1 MIFHRK
7 SSFSLISYSFSYS
20 HSHLLIPIPR
30 SHRSLFHFTAII
42 SRPHITPS
50 IIKPF
55 HQFIMPPK
63 RPIEQDENA
72 EAVDWSQY
80 LVTQLRAELERR
92 QLPKTGKK
100 ADLVA
105 RLQASD
111 DGKLITEPDAPI
123 VSIPSVEAGPSTTS
137 DAPPKKKRAKK
148 EKSPDVVIE
157 GQLASEAIIYQNIDT
172 RTGERREREFIPEPD
187 AKFKDKVKRIRKER
201 MFMLNRQRVV
211 DAKGKEREDFD
222 IAGSTG
228 NIYQTK
234 IGRSPSCTC
243 MDARTRGQKCKH
255 INYALIIIYKAPM
268 HLCYQQAFL
277 SHELEY
283 IWSNAPVTR
292 APDGHD
298 HNEPEDETI
307 YNGKRKPI
315 EGECPICVFDMD
327 PATEEIVW
335 CKAACGQNFHK
346 DCFAQ
351 WKASKRGG
359 PVTCVYCRSPW
370 QEDDFAPRPVP
381 GSLAAL
387 KDTAPKVGSY
397 KNIGHMAIYSQAAA
411 EE

>member
-123 VSIPSVEAGPSTTS
+123 VPIPSVEAGPSTTS

-157 GQLASEAIIYQNIDT
+157 GQLASEVIIYQNIDT

-211 DAKGKEREDFD
+211 DVKGKEREDFD

-243 MDARTRGQKCKH
+243 MDAVSDF
-255 INYALIIIYKAPM
+255 L
-268 HLCYQQAFL
+268 LFL
-277 SHELEY
+277 SQYHANKKSENS
-283 IWSNAPVTR
+283 WS
-292 APDGHD
+292 
-298 HNEPEDETI
+298 E
-307 YNGKRKPI
+307 
-315 EGECPICVFDMD
+315 M
-327 PATEEIVW
+327 
-335 CKAACGQNFHK
+335 
-346 DCFAQ
+346 
-351 WKASKRGG
+351 
-359 PVTCVYCRSPW
+359 
-370 QEDDFAPRPVP
+370 
-381 GSLAAL
+381 
-387 KDTAPKVGSY
+387 
-397 KNIGHMAIYSQAAA
+397 QAYQL
-411 EE
+411 

>member
-1 MIFHRK
+1 M
-7 SSFSLISYSFSYS
+7 
-20 HSHLLIPIPR
+20 PR
-30 SHRSLFHFTAII
+30 A
-42 SRPHITPS
+42 
-50 IIKPF
+50 
-55 HQFIMPPK
+55 K
-63 RPIEQDENA
+63 RPIVEAEEA
-72 EAVDWSQY
+72 EAIDWSQY
-80 LVTQLRAELERR
+80 LVTQLKAELERR

-100 ADLVA
+100 ADLIA

-111 DGKLITEPDAPI
+111 EGTLDNEPEAPVI
-123 VSIPSVEAGPSTTS
+123 QPPPAEAGPSTTS

-157 GQLASEAIIYQNIDT
+157 GQLASDVVIYQNVDT
-172 RTGERREREFIPEPD
+172 RTGERREREFVAEPD
-187 AKFKDKVKRIRKER
+187 AKFKDKVKRIKKER
-201 MFMLNRQRVV
+201 MFMLNRKKVSEANGR
-211 DAKGKEREDFD
+211 DHEDFD

-234 IGRSPSCTC
+234 IGRVPSCTC
-243 MDARTRGQKCKH
+243 MDARIRGQKCKH

-277 SHELEY
+277 SHELEF
-283 IWSNAPVTR
+283 IWANAPVTR

-298 HNEPEDETI
+298 PNAGPEDESN

-351 WKASKRGG
+351 WKASKHGG
-359 PVTCVYCRSPW
+359 AVTCVYCRTPW
-370 QEDDFAPRPVP
+370 QDDDETSRPVP
-381 GSLAAL
+381 GSLASL
-387 KDTAPKVGSY
+387 KDSAPKVGSY
-397 KNIGHMAIYSQAAA
+397 KNIGHMDMYSQAASGKKKV
-411 EE
+411 